1 VTADIASPSARRLPA
16 KDEGTPLV
24 RKVVCPHCWRTFRPE
39 EVLWVSEHEEL
50 IGDPIVKDEP
60 IRFLP
65 TRFTL
70 DGSAIDAREQVC
82 RTLACPECHLVIPR
96 VLLEN
101 PVTFFSLVGSV
112 GSGKS
117 NFLAAMTWELR
128 RVLAR
133 QFAIAFAD
141 ADKESNWVL
150 NRYEEMLFLPDDPER
165 PTVLEKTRTQ
175 GDLYRSVRLN
185 GQEVQVPKPFL
196 FSMHPA
202 AGHPWEHH
210 RRRAGNI
217 VCLYDNAGEH
227 YAVGQDTAV
236 APVTR
241 HLSKAKVLMF
251 LFDPTQ
257 DPRFRERCKPFSK
270 DPQVVEPLH
279 TIRQESILSEAAQRV
294 RKHMGTSA
302 YERHNAPLLVL
313 IAKSDVWAP
322 LVQADLIK
330 EPILPPAAGSV
341 LSAVD
346 LDHVDRVSKAVRQML
361 LEVSPEIVATAEDF
375 CEEVVYIPVSSL
387 GGSPQKNPEAGGL
400 VVKPKDVHPRWVT
413 VPILYAYAR
422 WTQGLIHGVKGQ

>member
-1 VTADIASPSARRLPA
+1 MTADIASPSSKRLPS
-16 KDEGTPLV
+16 KDDGNPLV
-24 RKVVCPHCWRTFRPE
+24 RKVVCPHCWRTFKPE

-50 IGDPIVKDEP
+50 VGDPIVKDEP

-70 DGSAIDAREQVC
+70 DGSAIDAREMVC

-96 VLLEN
+96 LLLEN
-101 PVTFFSLVGSV
+101 PITFFSLVGSV

-133 QFAIAFAD
+133 QFAITFAD
-141 ADKESNWVL
+141 ADKESNWAL
-150 NRYEEMLFLPDDPER
+150 NRYEELLFLPDDPER
-165 PTVLEKTRTQ
+165 LTVLEKTRTQ

-202 AGHPWEHH
+202 AGHPWEKH

-236 APVTR
+236 SPVTR

-257 DPRFRERCKPFSK
+257 DPRFREKCRPISR

-294 RKHMGTSA
+294 RKHTGLST
-302 YERHNAPLLVL
+302 YQRHNAPLLVL
-313 IAKSDVWAP
+313 VAKSDVWAP
-322 LVQADLIK
+322 LVQADLTK
-330 EPILPPAAGSV
+330 EPVLPPAAGSP

-346 LDHVDRVSKAVRQML
+346 MEHVERVSTLVRQL
-361 LEVSPEIVATAEDF
+361 LLDVSPEIVTTAEDF
-375 CEEVVYIPVSSL
+375 CEEVLYIPVSAL
-387 GGSPQKNPEAGGL
+387 GVSPQKNPEAGGL
-400 VVKPKDVHPRWVT
+400 VVRPKDIHPRWVT

-422 WTQGLIHGVKGQ
+422 WTQGLIHGAKGK

>member
-1 VTADIASPSARRLPA
+1 MTADTATSSKRPA
-16 KDEGTPLV
+16 PKDEGIPLV
-24 RKVVCPHCWRTFRPE
+24 RKVVCPHCWRTFKPE
-39 EVLWVSEHEEL
+39 EVLWVAEHEEL
-50 IGDPIVKDEP
+50 VGDPIVKDEP

-82 RTLACPECHLVIPR
+82 RTIACPECHLVLPR
-96 VLLEN
+96 VLVEN
-101 PVTFFSLVGSV
+101 PVTYFSLIGSV

-128 RVLAR
+128 RVLAK

-141 ADKESNWVL
+141 ADKESNYVL

-202 AGHPWEHH
+202 AGHPWEKH

-227 YAVGQDTAV
+227 YGVGQDTALS
-236 APVTR
+236 PVTR
-241 HLSKAKVLMF
+241 HLSKAKVLLF

-257 DPRFRERCKPFSK
+257 DPRFREKCKKFSH

-279 TIRQESILSEAAQRV
+279 TIRQESILSEAAGRV
-294 RKHMGTSA
+294 RKHMGTST

-313 IAKSDVWAP
+313 VAKSDVWAP
-322 LVQADLIK
+322 LANLDLSK
-330 EPILPPAAGSV
+330 EPVIPPSQDSP
-341 LSAVD
+341 LSAVN
-346 LDHVDRVSKAVRQML
+346 LGHVERVSRAVRQML
-361 LEVSPEIVATAEDF
+361 QDVSPEIVATAEDF
-375 CEEVVYIPVSSL
+375 CEEVVYIPVSAL
-387 GGSPQKNPEAGGL
+387 GISPEKNPEAGGL
-400 VVKPKDVHPRWVT
+400 VVRPKDIHPRWVT

-422 WTQGLIHGVKGQ
+422 WTQGLIHGVKGK